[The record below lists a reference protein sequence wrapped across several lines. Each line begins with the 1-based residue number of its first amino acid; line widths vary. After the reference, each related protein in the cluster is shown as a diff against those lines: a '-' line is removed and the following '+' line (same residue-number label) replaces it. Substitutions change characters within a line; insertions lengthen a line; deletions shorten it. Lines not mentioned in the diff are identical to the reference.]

1 MISAGERPQTYALD
15 RVATGTGAEQD
26 LLPQNINNSQH
37 PEVFKLQNLI
47 NWAVLNFVIR
57 NGEIMPCSLLQ
68 PVLKLRALLK
78 LTNGF
83 PYTVKVNMKSPST
96 R

>member
-1 MISAGERPQTYALD
+1 
-15 RVATGTGAEQD
+15 
-26 LLPQNINNSQH
+26 
-37 PEVFKLQNLI
+37 LI

-57 NGEIMPCSLLQ
+57 NDEITPCSLLQ

-78 LTNGF
+78 LTTGF